1 MSGNASGPGCRS
13 RAHFGKSMKI
23 HHGLP
28 REVRDKIK
36 IAHTDLCSGCI
47 RNKLR
52 RLGFD
57 PVLSDL
63 DIQRRR
69 KKEKRGREIWYVL
82 QPELKP

>member
-13 RAHFGKSMKI
+13 RAHCGKSMTFYDD
-23 HHGLP
+23 LP

-36 IAHTDLCSGCI
+36 SAPTAICCGCV

-52 RLGFD
+52 RLGLD
-57 PVLSDL
+57 NVLSDL
-63 DIQRRR
+63 DFQRRR
-69 KKEKRGREIWYVL
+69 RKEKRGREVWYVL